1 MPVPDPAAVSLH
13 YDELDDAYRQI
24 WSEHAHHGFWW
35 SGRESV
41 EEAVTALVDLAADA
55 ALVGPGSRVV
65 DLGSGYGATGRQLA
79 RRGALTTSLTISQRQ
94 HDYARTA
101 DGDDRRLVQLLRPW
115 ADNGLET
122 GAYDAVLAIESL
134 NHLETGPALA
144 EVVRVLRPG
153 GRVVVCDLVAG
164 DAVPGWQR
172 GPLLRRMEQESHLVE
187 LPTIAGFAGRFAA
200 AGLVVDEVRD
210 LTRGVR
216 NTWPRGLVRLAGALR
231 SDAGFRRR
239 LLSGGYENDGFVVS
253 LLRMT
258 AGLRLGAV
266 RYYLVSAHKPAR

>member
-1 MPVPDPAAVSLH
+1 MPAPDPAAVSLH

-41 EEAVTALVDLAADA
+41 EEAVAALVDLAADA
-55 ALVGPGSRVV
+55 ALVGPGSRLV

-79 RRGALTTSLTISQRQ
+79 RRGALTTSVTISQRQ
-94 HDYARTA
+94 HDYARAA
-101 DGDDRRLVQLLRPW
+101 DGDDPRLVQLLRPW
-115 ADNGLET
+115 AENGLEA
-122 GAYDAVLAIESL
+122 GAYDAVIAIESL

-164 DAVPGWQR
+164 DGVPRWQR
-172 GPLLRRMEQESHLVE
+172 GPLLRRMEEESHLIE
-187 LPTIAGFAGRFAA
+187 LPTIAGFTSRFAA
-200 AGLVVDEVRD
+200 AGLVVDEARD

-216 NTWPRGLVRLAGALR
+216 GTWPRGIARLLR
-231 SDAGFRRR
+231 TLRTDPEFRRQ
-239 LLSGGYENDGFVVS
+239 LFAGQYENDGFVAS
-253 LLRMT
+253 LVRMT

-266 RYYLVSAHKPAR
+266 RYYLVSAHKPDR